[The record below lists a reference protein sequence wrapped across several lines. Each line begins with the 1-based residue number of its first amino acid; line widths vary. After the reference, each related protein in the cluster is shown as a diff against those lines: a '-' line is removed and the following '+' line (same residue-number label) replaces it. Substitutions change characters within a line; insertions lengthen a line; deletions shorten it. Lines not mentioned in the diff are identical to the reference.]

1 MAFHGLPRAT
11 GDINLWIDN
20 NPDNMERLKKSLIE
34 TGFSE
39 ASALRK
45 TTQLAPGFAIFNLLE
60 SDFKIDLAH
69 SIKAFKEE
77 DFNACFHR
85 AKIAD
90 YKGVDVPVMDATDL
104 LTEKIKTNRLKD
116 LVDID
121 FLKKL
126 LKLK

>member
-1 MAFHGLPRAT
+1 LEASQWLFTDCLGLPGT
-11 GDINLWIDN
+11 LTFG
-20 NPDNMERLKKSLIE
+20 LI
-34 TGFSE
+34 TIPTIWRD
-39 ASALRK
+39 RK